1 MIVNFPVPPAQ
12 IHQSYVIQILD
23 ILRKA
28 FVSLVSKDQ
37 STPRILL
44 EAPNGTVYS
53 VTIDNAGTLTTAVN
67 SGKTRDI

>member
-1 MIVNFPVPPAQ
+1 MIINFPVPPAQ
-12 IHQSYVIQILD
+12 ISQSYVVQILD
-23 ILRKA
+23 IIRKS

-37 STPRILL
+37 SVPRILL

-53 VTIDNAGTLTTAVN
+53 VTVGNSGTLTTAVN

>member
-12 IHQSYVIQILD
+12 INQSYFIQILD
-23 ILRKA
+23 IIRKA

-53 VTIDNAGTLTTAVN
+53 VTVSNAGTLTTAVN

>member
-1 MIVNFPVPPAQ
+1 MIINFPVPPGQ
-12 IHQSYVIQILD
+12 INQSYVIQILD

-37 STPRILL
+37 SVSRILL

-53 VTIDNAGTLTTAVN
+53 VTVSNAGALTTAVN

>member
-1 MIVNFPVPPAQ
+1 MIINFPVPPAQ
-12 IHQSYVIQILD
+12 INQSYFIQILD

-37 STPRILL
+37 SVSRILL

-53 VTIDNAGTLTTAVN
+53 VTVSNAGTLTTAVN

>member
-1 MIVNFPVPPAQ
+1 MIINFPVPPGQ
-12 IHQSYVIQILD
+12 ITQQYVVQILD

-28 FVSLVSKDQ
+28 FVSSVSKDR

-53 VTIDNAGTLTTAVN
+53 VTVSNLGILTTAVN

>member
-12 IHQSYVIQILD
+12 VNQSYLIQILD

-28 FVSLVSKDQ
+28 FVPLVSKDQ
-37 STPRILL
+37 STSRILL

-53 VTIDNAGTLTTAVN
+53 VTVGNTGTLTTAVN

>member
-1 MIVNFPVPPAQ
+1 MIINFPVPPAQ
-12 IHQSYVIQILD
+12 VNQSYVIQILD
-23 ILRKA
+23 IIRKA

-37 STPRILL
+37 SSPRILL

-53 VTIDNAGTLTTAVN
+53 VTVSNTGTLTTAVN